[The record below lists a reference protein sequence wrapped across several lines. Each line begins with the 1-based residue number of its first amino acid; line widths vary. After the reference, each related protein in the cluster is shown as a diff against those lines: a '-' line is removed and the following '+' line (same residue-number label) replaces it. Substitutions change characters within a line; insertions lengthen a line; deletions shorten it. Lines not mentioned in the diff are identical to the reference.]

1 MAQGKRN
8 GEVADLSVTVKVASA
23 AFAAGIA
30 LGAIAQRTNFCT
42 MGALSDLV
50 FMNDARRLRAWFL
63 AIAVAMLG
71 TQLLVGTG
79 TVDLSKAIY
88 LTPNLGWAGAILGGL
103 MFGYGMTMAGGCGN
117 KTLVRLGGGNLKSLV
132 VVLVMGVTAYMTLR
146 GLFALG
152 RVEIENATTVNLAK
166 LGLAGQGMPDLIAKA
181 SGLAIGT
188 ARTALVAILGGGI
201 LVWCFK
207 DAAFRGSPADM
218 IGGLLVGLLIPAGWA
233 ITGILGFDDFE
244 PAAVASFTF
253 VSPTA
258 ESLQYLMTFTGAT
271 INFGIAAV
279 GGVVVG
285 AFVAAKAKGGFHL
298 ESFTD
303 VHDLLRHLVGATLM
317 GVGGVL
323 AMGCTFG
330 QGITGLSTLALGSLI
345 ALVSIVAGGLWGLKA
360 LEEGSVAGGLKALLS
375 RA

>member
-1 MAQGKRN
+1 M
-8 GEVADLSVTVKVASA
+8 ADLSVTVKVASA

-30 LGAIAQRTNFCT
+30 LGAIAQHTNFCT
-42 MGALSDLV
+42 MGALSDRV
-50 FMNDARRLRAWFL
+50 FMNDSRRLRAWFL

-79 TVDLSKAIY
+79 TLDLGKAIY

-152 RVEIENATTVNLAK
+152 RVEIENATTLNLAK
-166 LGLAGQGMPDLIAKA
+166 MGLASQGMPEMIAKA
-181 SGLAIGT
+181 SGMAIGT
-188 ARTALVAILGGGI
+188 ARALLTVILAGGVLI
-201 LVWCFK
+201 WCFK
-207 DAAFRGSPADM
+207 DAAFRGSPADLA
-218 IGGLLVGLLIPAGWA
+218 GGLLIGLLIPAGWA

-244 PAAVASFTF
+244 PVAVASFTF
-253 VSPTA
+253 VAPTA
-258 ESLQYLMTFTGAT
+258 ESLQYLMTFTGAS

-279 GGVVVG
+279 GGVIVG
-285 AFVAAKAKGGFHL
+285 AFLAAKAKGSFHL

-303 VHDLLRHLVGATLM
+303 ANDLLRHLVGATLM

-345 ALVSIVAGGLWGLKA
+345 ALVSIVVGGLWGLKA
-360 LEEGSVAGGLKALLS
+360 LEEGSVTGGLKALLS